1 MSADHAQTSSEV
13 AHEAEDTRAHLAS
26 TLEQLRTNL
35 KPENVMEE
43 VVSNARVGASAVA
56 DNLADVAKSYPIPA
70 MMIAAGAALIMGI
83 ASKGLGR
90 AGGTIQRPISLK
102 VTRSPYRYETTP
114 LKTPRRV
121 SMTSGGTGFSTTVS
135 TLRDGVK
142 DYVSGQSLA
151 VSGQLDTL
159 KRQASVAYSS
169 SSTKARDAMQNA
181 SRYIPNDR
189 SEVKSKLSNL
199 LEEQPLILGAIGLAV
214 GAAIGAA
221 LPTTQTE
228 DSWMGSTSHSV
239 RQAAQDAARQE
250 VDTLRTA
257 AGQAVDNVKQSAAD
271 HGLSTENLNDLV
283 RDVGSHAK
291 TAVNQVSG
299 TLDPTKDRS
308 TT

>member
-70 MMIAAGAALIMGI
+70 ILIAAGAAMIMGV

-90 AGGTIQRPISLK
+90 SGSKSGTVTTRPSML
-102 VTRSPYRYETTP
+102 RNSRFDPAAPR
-114 LKTPRRV
+114 TPRRIT
-121 SMTSGGTGFSTTVS
+121 MTSGGTGFAGSVS
-135 TLRDGVK
+135 SLRDGVK
-142 DYVSGQSLA
+142 DYVSDQTSA
-151 VSGQLDTL
+151 VSGQVGVL
-159 KRQASVAYSS
+159 KRQASDVYYSS
-169 SSTKARDAMQNA
+169 SSKARDAMQNA
-181 SRYIPNDR
+181 SRYIPHDR

-221 LPTTQTE
+221 LPITQTE
-228 DSWMGSTSHSV
+228 DNWMGSTAHSV

-250 VDTLRTA
+250 VDTLRAA
-257 AGQAVDNVKQSAAD
+257 AGQAVENVKQSAAD
-271 HGLSTENLNDLV
+271 HGLSTENLNDLG
-283 RDVGSHAK
+283 RDVGTHAK
-291 TAVNQVSG
+291 SAVNQVGGS
-299 TLDPTKDRS
+299 LDANKDHG
-308 TT
+308 

>member
-56 DNLADVAKSYPIPA
+56 DNLADVAKSYPISA
-70 MMIAAGAALIMGI
+70 LMVAAGAALIIGVS
-83 ASKGLGR
+83 SKGLGR
-90 AGGTIQRPISLK
+90 SGPGPTRPMRPGPL
-102 VTRSPYRYETTP
+102 RDRFRFEASP
-114 LKTPRRV
+114 PRTSRRIGL
-121 SMTSGGTGFSTTVS
+121 TSGGNGFAASVS

-142 DYVSGQSLA
+142 GYVSDQTSA
-151 VSGQLDTL
+151 VSGQLGTL
-159 KRQASVAYSS
+159 KRQASDAYTSS
-169 SSTKARDAMQNA
+169 SSKARDVMQNA
-181 SRYIPNDR
+181 SRYIPHDR

-228 DSWMGSTSHSV
+228 DSWLGSTSHTV

-250 VDTLRTA
+250 VDALRTV

-283 RDVGSHAK
+283 RDGGSHAK
-291 TAVNQVSG
+291 TAVNQVGG
-299 TLDPTKDRS
+299 TLDADKDHGAA
-308 TT
+308 

>member
-1 MSADHAQTSSEV
+1 MSGDHAQTSSEV

-70 MMIAAGAALIMGI
+70 ILIAAGAAMIMGV

-90 AGGTIQRPISLK
+90 SGSKSGFVTTRPSMLRNSRFDPAPPRI
-102 VTRSPYRYETTP
+102 
-114 LKTPRRV
+114 PRRIT
-121 SMTSGGTGFSTTVS
+121 MTSGGNGLANSVS
-135 TLRDGVK
+135 SLRDGVK
-142 DYVSGQSLA
+142 DYVADQTLA
-151 VSGQLDTL
+151 VSGQVGSL
-159 KRQASVAYSS
+159 KRQASDVYYSS
-169 SSTKARDAMQNA
+169 SSKARGAMQNA
-181 SRYIPNDR
+181 SRYIPHDR
-189 SEVKSKLSNL
+189 SEVRSKLSSL

-221 LPTTQTE
+221 LPITQTE
-228 DSWMGSTSHSV
+228 DNWMGSTAHSV

-250 VDTLRTA
+250 VDTLRAA
-257 AGQAVDNVKQSAAD
+257 AGQAVENVKQSASD

-283 RDVGSHAK
+283 RDVGAHAK
-291 TAVNQVSG
+291 VAVNQVGGS
-299 TLDPTKDRS
+299 LDANKDHG
-308 TT
+308 

>member
-70 MMIAAGAALIMGI
+70 MLIAAGAALVMGV
-83 ASKGLGR
+83 ASKGMGWSDRSSRLPNGR
-90 AGGTIQRPISLK
+90 NPARFDSLPPRTPK
-102 VTRSPYRYETTP
+102 RVT
-114 LKTPRRV
+114 L
-121 SMTSGGTGFSTTVS
+121 TSGGGGFATSVAS
-135 TLRDGVK
+135 MRDGVK
-142 DYVSGQSLA
+142 DYVSDQTSA
-151 VSGQLDTL
+151 VSGQVDTL
-159 KRQASVAYSS
+159 KRHASDVYTS

-181 SRYIPNDR
+181 SRYIPHDR

-221 LPTTQTE
+221 LPMTQTE

-250 VDTLRTA
+250 VDTLRSA
-257 AGQAVDNVKQSAAD
+257 AGQAVENVKQSAAD

-283 RDVGSHAK
+283 RDVGTHAK
-291 TAVNQVSG
+291 TAVNQFGGS
-299 TLDPTKDRS
+299 LDTDKDHGAA
-308 TT
+308 

>member
-70 MMIAAGAALIMGI
+70 ILIAAGAAMIMGV

-90 AGGTIQRPISLK
+90 SGSKSGFVTTRPSML
-102 VTRSPYRYETTP
+102 RNSRFDPAPPR
-114 LKTPRRV
+114 TPRRIT
-121 SMTSGGTGFSTTVS
+121 MTSGGNGFASSVS
-135 TLRDGVK
+135 SLRDGVK
-142 DYVSGQSLA
+142 DYVSDQTSA
-151 VSGQLDTL
+151 VSGQVGSL
-159 KRQASVAYSS
+159 KRQASDVYYSS
-169 SSTKARDAMQNA
+169 SSKARDAMQNA
-181 SRYIPNDR
+181 SRYIPHDR

-221 LPTTQTE
+221 LPITQTE
-228 DSWMGSTSHSV
+228 DHWMGSTAHSV

-250 VDTLRTA
+250 VDTLRAA
-257 AGQAVDNVKQSAAD
+257 AGQAVENVKQSAAD

-283 RDVGSHAK
+283 RDVGTHAK
-291 TAVNQVSG
+291 SAVNQVGGS
-299 TLDPTKDRS
+299 LDANEDHG
-308 TT
+308 

>member
-70 MMIAAGAALIMGI
+70 ILIAAGAAMIMGV

-90 AGGTIQRPISLK
+90 SGSKSGFVTTRPSML
-102 VTRSPYRYETTP
+102 RNSRFDPAPPR
-114 LKTPRRV
+114 TPRRMTV
-121 SMTSGGTGFSTTVS
+121 TSGGNGFASSVS
-135 TLRDGVK
+135 SLRDGVK
-142 DYVSGQSLA
+142 DYVSDQTSA
-151 VSGQLDTL
+151 VSGQVGSL
-159 KRQASVAYSS
+159 KRQASDVYYSS
-169 SSTKARDAMQNA
+169 SSKARDAMQNA
-181 SRYIPNDR
+181 SRYIPHDR

-221 LPTTQTE
+221 LPITQTE
-228 DSWMGSTSHSV
+228 DNWMGSTAHSV

-250 VDTLRTA
+250 VDTLRAA
-257 AGQAVDNVKQSAAD
+257 AGQAVENVKQSAAD

-283 RDVGSHAK
+283 RDVGTHAK
-291 TAVNQVSG
+291 SAVNQVGGS
-299 TLDPTKDRS
+299 LDANKDHG
-308 TT
+308 

>member
-70 MMIAAGAALIMGI
+70 ILIAAGAALIMGV
-83 ASKGLGR
+83 ASKGMGR
-90 AGGTIQRPISLK
+90 SGTNGSVTTRPSML
-102 VTRSPYRYETTP
+102 RNSRFDPAPPR
-114 LKTPRRV
+114 TPRRLT
-121 SMTSGGTGFSTTVS
+121 MTSGGTGFASSVS
-135 TLRDGVK
+135 SLRDGVK
-142 DYVSGQSLA
+142 DYVSDQTSA
-151 VSGQLDTL
+151 VSGQVGAL
-159 KRQASVAYSS
+159 KRQASDVYYSS
-169 SSTKARDAMQNA
+169 SSKARDAMQNA

-221 LPTTQTE
+221 LPITQTE
-228 DSWMGSTSHSV
+228 DNWMGSTAHSV

-250 VDTLRTA
+250 VDTLRAA
-257 AGQAVDNVKQSAAD
+257 AGQAVENVKQSATD

-283 RDVGSHAK
+283 RDVGTHAK
-291 TAVNQVSG
+291 AAVNQVGGS
-299 TLDPTKDRS
+299 LDANKDHGAA
-308 TT
+308 

>member
-1 MSADHAQTSSEV
+1 MIADHAQTSSEV

-26 TLEQLRTNL
+26 TLEQLRNNL

-56 DNLADVAKSYPIPA
+56 DNIADVARSYPIAA
-70 MMIAAGAALIMGI
+70 MMITAGAALIMGV

-90 AGGTIQRPISLK
+90 SGSKLDDARRPVIRSQVRLETSRPSVSPRIS
-102 VTRSPYRYETTP
+102 R
-114 LKTPRRV
+114 
-121 SMTSGGTGFSTTVS
+121 TSGSNGIAASVTS
-135 TLRDGVK
+135 LRDNVK
-142 DYVSGQSLA
+142 GYVSGQTSA
-151 VSGQLDTL
+151 VSGQLDLL
-159 KRQASVAYSS
+159 KRQANDTYTSS
-169 SSTKARDAMQNA
+169 SSKARDAMQNA
-181 SRYIPNDR
+181 SRYIPYDR

-221 LPTTQTE
+221 LPITQTE
-228 DSWMGSTSHSV
+228 DSWMGSTAHSV

-257 AGQAVDNVKQSAAD
+257 AGEAVNNVKQSAAD

-291 TAVNQVSG
+291 TAVNQVGG
-299 TLDPTKDRS
+299 TLDGTKDRGAV
-308 TT
+308 

>member
-43 VVSNARVGASAVA
+43 VVSNAKFGASAVA

-70 MMIAAGAALIMGI
+70 ILIAAGAALIMGV
-83 ASKGLGR
+83 ASKGIGR
-90 AGGTIQRPISLK
+90 SGSRSSVTSRPSML
-102 VTRSPYRYETTP
+102 RNSRFDPSPSR
-114 LKTPRRV
+114 TPRRLTV
-121 SMTSGGTGFSTTVS
+121 TSGGTGFASSVS
-135 TLRDGVK
+135 SLRDGVK
-142 DYVSGQSLA
+142 DYVSDQTSA
-151 VSGQLDTL
+151 VSGQVGSL
-159 KRQASVAYSS
+159 KRQASDVYYSS
-169 SSTKARDAMQNA
+169 SSKARDAMQNA

-221 LPTTQTE
+221 LPITQTE
-228 DSWMGSTSHSV
+228 DNWMGSTSHSV

-257 AGQAVDNVKQSAAD
+257 AGQAVENVKQSATD

-283 RDVGSHAK
+283 RDVGTHAK
-291 TAVNQVSG
+291 TAVNQVGGS
-299 TLDPTKDRS
+299 LDGSKDNGPA
-308 TT
+308 

>member
-70 MMIAAGAALIMGI
+70 MVIAAGAALIMGI

-90 AGGTIQRPISLK
+90 SGAEVRGTSRPAMMRNP
-102 VTRSPYRYETTP
+102 VRFGASPSP
-114 LKTPRRV
+114 VPRRI
-121 SMTSGGTGFSTTVS
+121 SMTSEGNGFSASVS
-135 TLRDGVK
+135 TLRDGVTG
-142 DYVSGQSLA
+142 YVSGRTSA
-151 VSGQLDTL
+151 VSGQLDLL
-159 KRQASVAYSS
+159 KRQASDAYTS

-181 SRYIPNDR
+181 SRYIPHDR

-221 LPTTQTE
+221 LPITQAE
-228 DSWMGSTSHSV
+228 DSWMGSTAHSV

-250 VDTLRTA
+250 VDTLRAA

-291 TAVNQVSG
+291 TAVNQVGG
-299 TLDPTKDRS
+299 TFDANKDRGAV
-308 TT
+308 

>member
-70 MMIAAGAALIMGI
+70 ILIAAGAALIMGV
-83 ASKGLGR
+83 ASKGIGRLGTR
-90 AGGTIQRPISLK
+90 GGTTVPPSMMPNSL
-102 VTRSPYRYETTP
+102 RFNPPMPS
-114 LKTPRRV
+114 TPRRV
-121 SMTSGGTGFSTTVS
+121 ALTSGGHGFADSVS
-135 TLRDGVK
+135 SLRDGVK
-142 DYVSGQSLA
+142 GYVSDQTSA
-151 VSGQLDTL
+151 VSGQVGLL
-159 KRQASVAYSS
+159 KRQASDVYISS
-169 SSTKARDAMQNA
+169 SSKARDAMQNA
-181 SRYIPNDR
+181 SRYIPHDR

-221 LPTTQTE
+221 LPITQTE
-228 DSWMGSTSHSV
+228 DNWMGSTAHSV

-250 VDTLRTA
+250 VDTLRAA

-283 RDVGSHAK
+283 RDVGTHAK
-291 TAVNQVSG
+291 AAVNQVGGS
-299 TLDPTKDRS
+299 LDATKDHG

>member
-26 TLEQLRTNL
+26 TLEQLRNNL

-56 DNLADVAKSYPIPA
+56 DNIADVARSYPMA
-70 MMIAAGAALIMGI
+70 ALMITAGAALIMGV

-90 AGGTIQRPISLK
+90 SSSRTPSSRHVAMRDP
-102 VTRSPYRYETTP
+102 VRFETAP
-114 LKTPRRV
+114 PRLSRRT
-121 SMTSGGTGFSTTVS
+121 SSTSGGPGIAASVTG
-135 TLRDGVK
+135 LRDDVK
-142 DYVSGQSLA
+142 GYISGQASA
-151 VSGQLDTL
+151 VSGQLDLL
-159 KRQASVAYSS
+159 KRQANDTYTSS
-169 SSTKARDAMQNA
+169 SSKARDAMQNA
-181 SRYIPNDR
+181 SRYIPYDR

-221 LPTTQTE
+221 LPITQTE
-228 DSWMGSTSHSV
+228 DSWMGSTAHSV

-250 VDTLRTA
+250 VDTLRAA
-257 AGQAVDNVKQSAAD
+257 AGQAVDNVKQSAVD

-291 TAVNQVSG
+291 TAVNQVGGS
-299 TLDPTKDRS
+299 LDASKDHGAA
-308 TT
+308 

>member
-70 MMIAAGAALIMGI
+70 MLIAAGAALVMGV
-83 ASKGLGR
+83 ASKGMGWSDRSSRLPNGR
-90 AGGTIQRPISLK
+90 NPARFDSLPPRTPK
-102 VTRSPYRYETTP
+102 RVTLTS
-114 LKTPRRV
+114 
-121 SMTSGGTGFSTTVS
+121 SGGGFATSVAS
-135 TLRDGVK
+135 MRDGVK
-142 DYVSGQSLA
+142 DYVSDQTSA
-151 VSGQLDTL
+151 VSGQVDTL
-159 KRQASVAYSS
+159 KRHASDVYTS

-181 SRYIPNDR
+181 SRYIPHDR

-221 LPTTQTE
+221 LPMTQTE

-250 VDTLRTA
+250 VDTLRSA
-257 AGQAVDNVKQSAAD
+257 AGQAVENVKQSAAD

-283 RDVGSHAK
+283 RDVGTHAK
-291 TAVNQVSG
+291 TAVNQFGGS
-299 TLDPTKDRS
+299 LDTDKDHGAA
-308 TT
+308 